1 MRTANDDAC
10 VYSAAVMHERF
21 TTAKYRFRYRI
32 FSVLLDIDGIEQ
44 AVASTRLFSLDGFN
58 LLSFHAA
65 DHLPP
70 GETDLRAW
78 AERVLAGGG
87 IDGSRLKIRLLCFP
101 RIFGWVFNPLSLWY
115 CETPEGQPAAVI
127 AEVRNTFGER
137 HCYLLKPQAGEEG
150 WPLRQRHVKE
160 FHVSPFIGMQAE
172 YAFRLSRPDE
182 RLGVLIREYE
192 GDQLMLVASQT
203 GSRRPF
209 NDRELLSQVLRVPL
223 QTLKVLAAIHWQ
235 ALKIWAR
242 GARFHRKPAPPIEEV
257 S

>member
-1 MRTANDDAC
+1 MNISEDTAC
-10 VYSAAVMHERF
+10 VYSAEVMHQRF
-21 TTAKYRFRYRI
+21 TSARYSFRYRI
-32 FSVLLDIDGIEQ
+32 FSVLLDIDEVERL
-44 AVASTRLFSLDGFN
+44 AATARLFSLNRFN
-58 LLSFHAA
+58 LLSFHTA

-101 RIFGWVFNPLSLWY
+101 RLLGWVFNPLSLWY
-115 CETPEGQPAAVI
+115 CETPQGQPAAVI

-137 HCYLLKPQAGEEG
+137 HCYLLKPRAGDSG
-150 WPLRQRHVKE
+150 WPLRQRHSKD
-160 FHVSPFIGMQAE
+160 FHVSPFIGMRAE
-172 YAFRLSRPDE
+172 YDFRLSRPDQ
-182 RLGVLIREYE
+182 RLSVLIREYE
-192 GDQLMLVASQT
+192 GDGLTLVASQT

-209 NDRELLSQVLRVPL
+209 SDRQFLQQVLRVPL

-235 ALKIWAR
+235 ALKIWAQ
-242 GARFHRKPAPPIEEV
+242 GARFYRKPAPPIEEI

>member
-1 MRTANDDAC
+1 MRPANDTAC
-10 VYSAAVMHERF
+10 LYSAEVMHQRF
-21 TTAKYRFRYRI
+21 TTAQYRFRYRI
-32 FSVLLDIDGIEQ
+32 FSVLLDIDDIER
-44 AVASTRLFSLDGFN
+44 AAASTRLFSLNRFN

-65 DHLPP
+65 DHLPA
-70 GETDLRAW
+70 GEKDLRAW
-78 AERVLAGGG
+78 AERVLADGG
-87 IDGSRLKIRLLCFP
+87 IDGSRLRIRLLCFP
-101 RIFGWVFNPLSLWY
+101 RLLGWVFNPLSLWY
-115 CETPEGQPAAVI
+115 CETPEGRPAAVI

-137 HCYLLKPQAGEEG
+137 HCYLLKPRAGEGG
-150 WPLRQRHVKE
+150 WPLRQRHAKD

-172 YAFRLSRPDE
+172 YDFRLSRPDE

-192 GDQLMLVASQT
+192 GERLMLVASQT

-209 NDRELLSQVLRVPL
+209 TDRQLLSQVLRVPL

-235 ALKIWAR
+235 ALKIWAQ

>member
-1 MRTANDDAC
+1 MSVCDDKAW
-10 VYSAAVMHERF
+10 VYSAEVMHQRF

-32 FSVLLDIDGIEQ
+32 FSVLLDVDGIEQ
-44 AVASTRLFSLDGFN
+44 AVASTRLFSLNRFN
-58 LLSFHAA
+58 LLSFHVA

-87 IDGSRLKIRLLCFP
+87 IDGGRLRIRLLCFP
-101 RIFGWVFNPLSLWY
+101 RLLGWVFNPLSLWY
-115 CETPEGQPAAVI
+115 CETLEGRPAAVI

-137 HCYLLKPQAGEEG
+137 HCYLLKPDAGEED
-150 WPLRQRHVKE
+150 WPLRQRHAKD

-172 YAFRLSRPDE
+172 YAFRLARPDE

-203 GSRRPF
+203 GSRLPF
-209 NDRELLSQVLRVPL
+209 DDGQLLSQVLRVPL
-223 QTLKVLAAIHWQ
+223 QTLK
-235 ALKIWAR
+235 IWVQ
-242 GARFHRKPAPPIEEV
+242 GARFHRKPAPPIEEIT
-257 S
+257 

>member
-1 MRTANDDAC
+1 MRPANDTAC
-10 VYSAAVMHERF
+10 LYSAEVMHQRF
-21 TTAKYRFRYRI
+21 TTAQYRFRYRI
-32 FSVLLDIDGIEQ
+32 FSVLLDIDDIER
-44 AVASTRLFSLDGFN
+44 AAASTRLFSLNRFN

-65 DHLPP
+65 DHLPA
-70 GETDLRAW
+70 GEKDLRAW
-78 AERVLAGGG
+78 AERVLADGG
-87 IDGSRLKIRLLCFP
+87 IDGSRLRIRLLCFP
-101 RIFGWVFNPLSLWY
+101 RLLGWVFNPLSLWY
-115 CETPEGQPAAVI
+115 CETPEGRPAAVI

-137 HCYLLKPQAGEEG
+137 HCYLLKPGAGEGG
-150 WPLRQRHVKE
+150 WPLRQRHAKD

-172 YAFRLSRPDE
+172 YDFRLSRPDE

-192 GDQLMLVASQT
+192 GERLMLVASQT

-209 NDRELLSQVLRVPL
+209 TDRQLLSQVLRVPL

-235 ALKIWAR
+235 ALKIWAQ